1 MSSPSHPSLASA
13 HQLHLITNRIRQS
26 LDLEAI
32 LTTTVTE
39 VWNFLGIDR
48 VKIYQFQN
56 DGHGIVQA
64 EARTPVLADPA
75 PSPTPHSAL
84 NDALPSGPD
93 QASAPNGITYRL
105 PSLLGLHFPADD
117 VPLFARELYLRQR
130 QRTIVNTQ
138 TQEIGISPLISPETG
153 AEIDSTTINYRLVDP
168 CHLEYLRA
176 MGVQASLVLPIV
188 VDVSNL
194 HWANGQ
200 QDGGNHPGGDRAG
213 TSINPVPRDKPQ
225 RSIGAEYPWTGPN
238 RTDRDPSDRRSAHH
252 TEKQPDHWTNAQPS
266 APTARSGQ
274 PNPAPQPTSLF
285 SLPPHKVL
293 WGLLVAHHSEPYEFG
308 AEALEMVQGIVD
320 QVAIAIAQS
329 ILLEQMR
336 IQNHQ
341 ESTLNALTRLLYR
354 TPNIELQAALEA
366 TVDIFKGCGGRLY
379 VLDNS
384 KIHLPDQDA
393 DQVQSS
399 LFREGPKIYTMGS
412 QPDSLDDSHDRPLED
427 SLIFQNYL
435 QSLIRTSPHFNPDQA
450 ERTPSAAG
458 NSPSSPPSLTSPP
471 PAPLPLHHLRAAYN
485 LTTATSVSSPSGV
498 WAVGDLYQ
506 EPLLR
511 PVSMAFQ
518 GTKIRS
524 LLVIPLVQG
533 NELLGCLT
541 LFRNEVDQ
549 ELLWAGAQDPDKRQ
563 MAPRQ
568 SFDIWRQIKKGQA
581 QSWESK
587 DVSLAQRVG
596 ECFAAAVKQ
605 YHLYQRVQILNQSLV
620 RQVEIRTMELE
631 HSNRMV
637 QQQQA
642 LARILAKLQKATD
655 ITSVFRSATDEVRQ
669 LLGVDRVAIYQFN
682 EDWGGGFIQEYDS
695 VSPGWRHLILA
706 GRSDWNDSYLQES
719 QGGRYRFHEIS
730 AVEDIY
736 KANLSACHLGV
747 LEYFYIRA
755 FLVVPIFV
763 SRHLWGLLGIY
774 NHDNPRPWKESETV
788 FATQIAAH
796 LGTALQYNAQFLQT
810 QREAERVPVMLEQQ
824 QTLAGVISKIRE
836 SLDLDTIFTTTTKEV
851 RKLLQA
857 DRVGVFQFL
866 PETQWTE
873 GQFVAENVAHGYR
886 SALEAKVQD
895 RCFGEDHRHRYQD
908 GAIQAIADIYDANLS
923 DCHRVILEAFQ
934 VRANLVVP
942 LTLGQELW
950 GLLCIHQC
958 SRPRQWETWEIK
970 FVQQIA
976 EQLGVALYQA
986 QLLRE
991 SQDSQI
997 LANTANRSKSE
1008 FLANMSHE
1016 LRTPLNAVLG
1026 LSEGLREGV
1035 YGELQPYQAQVL
1047 ATIEKSGQHLLA
1059 LINDILDVAK
1069 IEAGKIELE
1078 LVPVSLQKLCN
1089 TSLNFVQQAAHQ
1101 KNLKLKLS
1109 LPNSPPPIILGEL
1122 RVRQILLNLLSN
1134 AVKFTPNGGEISLIV
1149 DLKPEQEVVQFQV
1162 KDTGIGIAPEN
1173 LQELFQ
1179 PFVQIDSRLSRQYSG
1194 TGLGLALVKRLVEM
1208 HKGTVT
1214 VTSILGEGS
1223 CFTVVLPYQQTTQ
1236 PSQPQTTPAPLSA
1249 SPSAI
1254 AEATTPPAFPP
1265 KTPPTPDSLDP
1276 TGDPEHLP
1284 PALPPETAPS
1294 KALTDAL
1301 VLDNPEFPSLLAAQ
1315 SQSHVQ
1321 FPPHPSPLTGPL
1333 PDRLSPRP
1341 AAETTAQSPD
1351 LTVTV
1356 SSFDDLQPTSSLDL
1370 TPNSSLTRLN
1380 LNIACG
1386 DGTKPLVLLAE
1397 DNVANIDTF
1406 SSYLSYRGYCL
1417 IVASDGYEAVRLAQ
1431 EYKPQAI
1438 LMDIQM
1444 PGMDGLEA
1452 IAAIRQ
1458 IPELA
1463 NVPILALTAL
1473 AMAGDR
1479 ERCLEAGATEYL
1491 SKPVRMQYL
1500 HHTLQTLLKANA
1512 ET

>member
-1 MSSPSHPSLASA
+1 
-13 HQLHLITNRIRQS
+13 
-26 LDLEAI
+26 
-32 LTTTVTE
+32 
-39 VWNFLGIDR
+39 
-48 VKIYQFQN
+48 
-56 DGHGIVQA
+56 
-64 EARTPVLADPA
+64 
-75 PSPTPHSAL
+75 
-84 NDALPSGPD
+84 
-93 QASAPNGITYRL
+93 
-105 PSLLGLHFPADD
+105 
-117 VPLFARELYLRQR
+117 
-130 QRTIVNTQ
+130 
-138 TQEIGISPLISPETG
+138 
-153 AEIDSTTINYRLVDP
+153 
-168 CHLEYLRA
+168 
-176 MGVQASLVLPIV
+176 
-188 VDVSNL
+188 
-194 HWANGQ
+194 
-200 QDGGNHPGGDRAG
+200 
-213 TSINPVPRDKPQ
+213 
-225 RSIGAEYPWTGPN
+225 
-238 RTDRDPSDRRSAHH
+238 
-252 TEKQPDHWTNAQPS
+252 
-266 APTARSGQ
+266 
-274 PNPAPQPTSLF
+274 
-285 SLPPHKVL
+285 
-293 WGLLVAHHSEPYEFG
+293 
-308 AEALEMVQGIVD
+308 MVQGIVD

-329 ILLEQMR
+329 ILLDQMR
-336 IQNHQ
+336 IQNHH

-354 TPNIELQAALEA
+354 TPNIELQSALEA
-366 TVDIFKGCGGRLY
+366 TVDIFNGCGGRLY

-384 KIHLPDQDA
+384 KIHLPEQHA

-399 LFREGPKIYTMGS
+399 IFREGPKIYTTGS
-412 QPDSLDDSHDRPLED
+412 QPDSLDDSRDLPLED

-435 QSLIRTSPHFNPDQA
+435 QSLTHPAPNPKPDGAWRTTSA
-450 ERTPSAAG
+450 TGTPVPA
-458 NSPSSPPSLTSPP
+458 SSLPTSLTSAPQV
-471 PAPLPLHHLRAAYN
+471 PLPLQHLRATYN

-655 ITSVFRSATDEVRQ
+655 IASVFRSATDEVRQ
-669 LLGVDRVAIYQFN
+669 LLGIDRVAIYQFDD
-682 EDWGGGFIQEYDS
+682 DWGGGFIREYDS

-706 GRSDWNDSYLQES
+706 TRSDWNDSYLQES
-719 QGGRYRFHEIS
+719 QGGRYQFHEIS
-730 AVEDIY
+730 AVEDVY
-736 KANLSACHLGV
+736 KANLSACHLEI
-747 LEYFYIRA
+747 LENFYIRA

-763 SRHLWGLLGIY
+763 SRNLWGLLGVY
-774 NHDNPRPWKESETV
+774 SHDNPRPWQESEIV
-788 FATQIAAH
+788 FTTQIAAH
-796 LGTALQYNAQFLQT
+796 LGTALQHNAQFLQT
-810 QREAERVPVMLEQQ
+810 QREAERVPFMLEQQ

-836 SLDLDTIFTTTTKEV
+836 SLDLDQIFTTTTEEV

-866 PETQWTE
+866 PGTHWTE
-873 GQFVAENVAHGYR
+873 GEFVAENVAHGYR

-895 RCFGEDHRHRYQD
+895 HCFGENHRHRYQD
-908 GAIQAIADIYDANLS
+908 GAIQAVADIYDTNLS
-923 DCHRVILEAFQ
+923 DCHRSILAEFQ

-958 SRPRQWETWEIK
+958 SGPRQWKTWEIE

-976 EQLGVALYQA
+976 GQLGVALHQA

-997 LANTANRSKSE
+997 LANTANRAKSE

-1109 LPNSPPPIILGEL
+1109 LPDSPPRIILGEL

-1134 AVKFTPNGGEISLIV
+1134 AVKFTPDGGKVSLIV
-1149 DLKPEQEVVQFQV
+1149 DFKPEQEIVQFQV

-1173 LQELFQ
+1173 LTELFQ
-1179 PFVQIDSRLSRQYSG
+1179 PFVQIDSSLSRQYSG

-1223 CFTVVLPYQQTTQ
+1223 CFTVVLPYQKPKH
-1236 PSQPQTTPAPLSA
+1236 PSHLQTTPAPLSA
-1249 SPSAI
+1249 APPAI
-1254 AEATTPPAFPP
+1254 AEAPAPVFPPETPPAA
-1265 KTPPTPDSLDP
+1265 DP
-1276 TGDPEHLP
+1276 LNPAGDLGNLP
-1284 PALPPETAPS
+1284 PLAPETS
-1294 KALTDAL
+1294 TSEALTLDAL
-1301 VLDNPEFPSLLAAQ
+1301 VLDNPASPSPLAAQ
-1315 SQSHVQ
+1315 SQSYVQ
-1321 FPPHPSPLTGPL
+1321 FPPQPSNLTDPADPSP
-1333 PDRLSPRP
+1333 DRPNPSP
-1341 AAETTAQSPD
+1341 AAETPAPAQSPD
-1351 LTVTV
+1351 LTQTF
-1356 SSFDDLQPTSSLDL
+1356 SPFDDLQPTSSLDL
-1370 TPNSSLTRLN
+1370 TPNPSLPRLN
-1380 LNIACG
+1380 VNISCG

-1397 DNVANIDTF
+1397 DNIANIDTF

-1452 IAAIRQ
+1452 IAVIRQ
-1458 IPELA
+1458 IPELK